1 MTRIAPCHQTVANSR
16 CISTMSNNR
25 HNKADDS
32 SFMSTM
38 TFASGAQQRQ
48 CDCDEC
54 GVVPMFFQ
62 EAIKKHKRQRVETN
76 PLRRRQDRSLVPRE
90 QGLAVWNLVMPIDA
104 EPLVEFGSSHRLVW
118 VKRLP
123 DSSVLKSIGKG
134 IIGSSDEE
142 KSRTVLDWKEGMIL
156 LVPSNGGKA
165 IGWEHTAANAV
176 ATHQQPSHAVLFVI
190 KIPQDQLPQERL
202 ELSDVDEHSWVKVAQ
217 YHCQKALEQAKGKI
231 EPQQL
236 ATEDCQ
242 LLQEVLTKLSPEGI
256 QPLQPT
262 SNEPSDAKLLQAV
275 AAVSKPDEIHSS
287 IEEIM
292 KSLDESKSLFKHL
305 SAG

>member
-1 MTRIAPCHQTVANSR
+1 
-16 CISTMSNNR
+16 MSNNQ
-25 HNKADDS
+25 HNNADD

-54 GVVPMFFQ
+54 GVVPIFFQ
-62 EAIKKHKRQRVETN
+62 EAIRKHKRQRVETG
-76 PLRRRQDRSLVPRE
+76 PLRRRQDRSLVHRE

-123 DSSVLKSIGKG
+123 DYSVLKSIGKG

-142 KSRTVLDWKEGMIL
+142 KSRTALDWKEGMVF
-156 LVPSNGGKA
+156 LVPSGGKA
-165 IGWEHTAANAV
+165 IGWEHTAAHAV

-190 KIPQDQLPQERL
+190 KIPQDQLPQERI
-202 ELSDVDEHSWVKVAQ
+202 ELSDAEEHSWVKVAQ
-217 YHCQKALEQAKGKI
+217 YHCQKALEQAKGKM

-236 ATEDCQ
+236 AAEDCQ
-242 LLQEVLTKLSPEGI
+242 LLQEVLTKLLPEGT
-256 QPLQPT
+256 QLLQPT
-262 SNEPSDAKLLQAV
+262 SNEPSDTKLLQAI
-275 AAVSKPDEIHSS
+275 VSKPDESHSS

-292 KSLDESKSLFKHL
+292 ESLDESESLFKHL